1 MKRIT
6 VRASKTY
13 DIVIGFG
20 LMENLKEHLR
30 PALRGDA
37 ALVVTDDRVAP
48 LYLDRLKKALA
59 DMGLRVLEHVIPHGE
74 ASKSPEAYF
83 RLLAALADGGLT
95 RRDTVFALGG
105 GVVGDLAGFA
115 AATYM
120 RGAGF
125 VQIPTTLL
133 AAVDSSVGGKTGI
146 DLPQGKNLAGAF
158 YQPDAVI
165 CDLNLLDTLPEA
177 VFQDGMAEVIK
188 YAFIADSPLLVLLQN
203 AIERP
208 LLEDI
213 VALCVSI
220 KRDIVEQDERE
231 GGARRLLNFGHTVGH
246 AIETCSGYTISH
258 GRAVAAGMAV
268 ITRASVLAG
277 WCLPAVSET
286 LETLLRRHNLPTT
299 ASYSARELAQAAL
312 SDKKRAGDVL
322 SLVLPETFGRCRV
335 TEMPTKDFESF
346 IAPAL
351 GESR

>member
-1 MKRIT
+1 MKKIT

-13 DIVIGFG
+13 DIVIGF
-20 LMENLKEHLR
+20 NLLDHLEEYLR
-30 PALRGDA
+30 PVMKGDTALI
-37 ALVVTDDRVAP
+37 VTDDRVGP
-48 LYLDRLKKALA
+48 LYLERLKEALA
-59 DMGLRVLEHVIPHGE
+59 AMGLRVLEHVIPHGE
-74 ASKSPEAYF
+74 VSKSPEEYF
-83 RLLAALADGGLT
+83 RLVTAMADGGLT

-120 RGAGF
+120 RGVGF
-125 VQIPTTLL
+125 VQVPTTLL

-165 CDLNLLDTLPEA
+165 CDLQLLDTLPED
-177 VFQDGMAEVIK
+177 VFTDGMAEVIK

-203 AIERP
+203 PIERP

-220 KRDIVEQDERE
+220 KRDIVEIDERE

-246 AIETCSGYTISH
+246 AIETCSGYAVSH

-268 ITRASVLAG
+268 ITRASVQAG
-277 WCLPAVSET
+277 YCPPAVSET
-286 LETLLRRHNLPTT
+286 LEALLRRHGLPTT
-299 ASYSARELAQAAL
+299 APYTARELSQAAL
-312 SDKKRAGDVL
+312 SDKKRAGDAL

-335 TEMPTKDFESF
+335 LEMSTKGFESF
-346 IAPAL
+346 LAPAL
-351 GESR
+351 GEIR